1 MNARMVVDNTI
12 SSKEMGTQ
20 MTSQGA
26 ESSSLTHV
34 RSLVGQV
41 QVFHTYT
48 VTPRLVSLDHHN
60 EAMMATMGLACIM
73 SAFQEAA
80 MFYTITANSTKRS
93 LSYGRHAVAPILK
106 VASESLAFIQGTGLD
121 ITIRE
126 YGLDLEPDQLRLTFY
141 RIFHVKSQA

>member
-1 MNARMVVDNTI
+1 
-12 SSKEMGTQ
+12 
-20 MTSQGA
+20 
-26 ESSSLTHV
+26 
-34 RSLVGQV
+34 
-41 QVFHTYT
+41 
-48 VTPRLVSLDHHN
+48 
-60 EAMMATMGLACIM
+60 MATMGLACIM